1 MPTPEQL
8 RTQPPTFVP
17 QEPTGPVKQP
27 MTTEQKVV
35 RGAAVLGSIITF
47 IGACF
52 GVALAIQSG
61 LLGPVGRAVG
71 AFLFALILLGIGVR
85 IDIRR
90 GSQPGV
96 TALYMTS
103 FLVIQADLIYMTQPQ
118 EWLSPIGLSI
128 TSLALWVAFLGL
140 SIWRKNLWLVLCM
153 CISTLIFAGPVFGP
167 NAAAA
172 LLTMSYPLLA
182 LLSTWVIPAD
192 KTPKLAL
199 TTRLM
204 TAVMLIRQL
213 VMLAFITSFED
224 SLESVAVFNFVG
236 IFLLILGDRYFPI
249 RQMSPT
255 DRNWTSIYAPAAVI
269 LMSYTVI
276 WRVSLWVPVVVVL
289 ATTILVGVLW
299 FRARDPEQ
307 AELGSSSLSAWL
319 GILPF
324 TFVPVVFDTG
334 AAVKRTMVSQSVAAI
349 VFLAAFT
356 ALLVFMRY
364 RAAHRVPLLTAWS
377 VALFFVVH
385 EWIPGTIFSNLARFA
400 SGYDLAVGLALT
412 AFLVF
417 AASQFGL
424 WRSVK
429 PGERNLFAAGGLLFS
444 VVGIV
449 TASTAI
455 GEIVSPNCYGLT
467 PENPRRVVNEAC
479 SSTQGFEVG
488 FFVGHMIVSISWM
501 ALAAWLLVKRP
512 KPGTDPKAARVAG
525 LVLAVC
531 ATAKLVLFDMASLS
545 GIPRVITFVVCGL
558 LLIAVAVLGAQR
570 NSGGTGANS
579 GIPTNVDGHGG
590 AAPDPF
596 RVPGPHAGHEPFAG
610 GAPRHAP
617 AHTAPA
623 PAPQSGVDANQ
634 GLEHAAEQG
643 PQQGRPL
650 PDNGNTPEPEA
661 TSSQTAD
668 SGMSDGRAASGRDA
682 VDPESSP
689 S

>member
-1 MPTPEQL
+1 
-8 RTQPPTFVP
+8 
-17 QEPTGPVKQP
+17 

-90 GSQPGV
+90 GAQPGV

-118 EWLSPIGLSI
+118 EWLSPTGLSI
-128 TSLALWVAFLGL
+128 TSLALWIAFLGL

-153 CISTLIFAGPVFGP
+153 CISTLFFGPVFGP

-182 LLSTWVIPAD
+182 LLSTWAIPSV
-192 KTPKLAL
+192 KTPNLAL
-199 TTRLM
+199 ATRLM

-213 VMLAFITSFED
+213 VLLAIITNFD
-224 SLESVAVFNFVG
+224 DGLESVAVFNFVG

-249 RQMSPT
+249 RQLSPT
-255 DRNWTSIYAPAAVI
+255 TRNWTSIYAPAAVI

-276 WRVSLWVPVVVVL
+276 WRVSLWVPVVVAL
-289 ATTILVGVLW
+289 AATILVGVLW

-307 AELGSSSLSAWL
+307 AEHGNSSLTGWL
-319 GILPF
+319 SILPF
-324 TFVPVVFDTG
+324 TFVPVVVE
-334 AAVKRTMVSQSVAAI
+334 AAAATERKVVTESVAAL
-349 VFLAAFT
+349 VFLVAFT
-356 ALLVFMRY
+356 AVLVLMRY
-364 RAAHRVPLLTAWS
+364 RAADRIPLLAAWS
-377 VALFFVVH
+377 VALFFVIRI
-385 EWIPGTIFSNLARFA
+385 WIPGTIFSNLARFA
-400 SGYDLAVGLALT
+400 SGYDLAVGLALI
-412 AFLVF
+412 AFLGF
-417 AASQFGL
+417 AASQLGL

-429 PGERNLFAAGGLLFS
+429 PGERNVFAAVGLLFS

-467 PENPRRVVNEAC
+467 PENPGRVVNEAC

-525 LVLAVC
+525 LVIAVC

-570 NSGGTGANS
+570 NSGGTGAN
-579 GIPTNVDGHGG
+579 GGMPTNVDGHGG

-610 GAPRHAP
+610 GAPLPAS
-617 AHTAPA
+617 AHTA

-650 PDNGNTPEPEA
+650 PDNGNTPEPD
-661 TSSQTAD
+661 TTPSQTAD
-668 SGMSDGRAASGRDA
+668 SGISDGRDANGRNASGRDA
-682 VDPESSP
+682 ADPESSP

>member
-1 MPTPEQL
+1 M
-8 RTQPPTFVP
+8 
-17 QEPTGPVKQP
+17 KQP

-35 RGAAVLGSIITF
+35 RAAAVLGSIITF

-71 AFLFALILLGIGVR
+71 AFLFALILLGVGVR

-90 GSQPGV
+90 GAQPGV

-118 EWLSPIGLSI
+118 EWLSPTGLSI
-128 TSLALWVAFLGL
+128 TSLALWIAFLGL
-140 SIWRKNLWLVLCM
+140 AIWRKNLWLVLCM
-153 CISTLIFAGPVFGP
+153 CISTLFFGGPVFGP
-167 NAAAA
+167 NAASA

-182 LLSTWVIPAD
+182 LLSSWAIPSV
-192 KTPKLAL
+192 KTPNLAF

-204 TAVMLIRQL
+204 TAEMLIHQL
-213 VMLAFITSFED
+213 VLLASITNFED

-249 RQMSPT
+249 RQLSPT
-255 DRNWTSIYAPAAVI
+255 TRNWTSIYAPAAVI

-276 WRVSLWVPVVVVL
+276 WRVSLWVPVVVAL
-289 ATTILVGVLW
+289 AATILVGVLW
-299 FRARDPEQ
+299 FRSRGPEE
-307 AELGSSSLSAWL
+307 AEHANRSLTGWL
-319 GILPF
+319 GMLPF

-334 AAVKRTMVSQSVAAI
+334 ADVERKMISESIAVI
-349 VFLAAFT
+349 VFFVVFT
-356 ALLVFMRY
+356 AVLVLVRY

-377 VALFFVVH
+377 VALFLVVH
-385 EWIPGTIFSNLARFA
+385 EWIPGTLSSSLARFLPA
-400 SGYDLAVGLALT
+400 YDLAVGLALI
-412 AFLVF
+412 AFLGF
-417 AASQFGL
+417 AASQFWL
-424 WRSVK
+424 WRSLK
-429 PGERNLFAAGGLLFS
+429 PVERNLFAAGGLLFS

-455 GEIVSPNCYGLT
+455 GELISPNVFGLT
-467 PENPRRVVNEAC
+467 ATKRGVILSEEYAFP
-479 SSTQGFEVG
+479 QGFQVG

-525 LVLAVC
+525 LVIAVC

-570 NSGGTGANS
+570 NGGSTGRSESALDGFWANENAVPS
-579 GIPTNVDGHGG
+579 PYAATAPHGRVG
-590 AAPDPF
+590 PLPNGEPQPAFAEAPQPPQD
-596 RVPGPHAGHEPFAG
+596 RNPGTESQASQISVGVSRGPE
-610 GAPRHAP
+610 HAP
-617 AHTAPA
+617 EQEQP
-623 PAPQSGVDANQ
+623 
-634 GLEHAAEQG
+634 QG
-643 PQQGRPL
+643 PL
-650 PDNGNTPEPEA
+650 PERSDTASEKTEPA
-661 TSSQTAD
+661 AD
-668 SGMSDGRAASGRDA
+668 SDRSADRGASDGRDANGRDASGRDA
-682 VDPESSP
+682 ADPESSP